1 MIRRRREVAS
11 VIARMLVV
19 RKARPQARRH
29 IRGLKIARVAAAWR
43 VLGLGIEPL
52 LRQSFDHPQRIA
64 RPLVEIHDVVFV
76 VARAM
81 AYWSAVLE
89 CRVAWR
95 RRCAAADP
103 SGCGTRRN
111 MPGAP
116 HKGSQHSAGCTLPFY
131 GFPGL
136 GSQCSLQQQQRRD
149 NKSPI
154 QRSMGA
160 DAHRCGG
167 KIATSHRS
175 KTRHYL
181 FSAKSRRYGQVLPL
195 VAFQWLRKSDTS
207 REQQPECR
215 LAFA

>member
-11 VIARMLVV
+11 IKSAVLVV
-19 RKARPQARRH
+19 RKARPQASGH
-29 IRGLKIARVAAAWR
+29 IRGLEVLGISAAWR

-95 RRCAAADP
+95 RRRAAADP

-116 HKGSQHSAGCTLPFY
+116 HEGSQQSAGCTALLFTSS
-131 GFPGL
+131 GL
-136 GSQCSLQQQQRRD
+136 LSLLKLRGTCSA
-149 NKSPI
+149 
-154 QRSMGA
+154 G
-160 DAHRCGG
+160 
-167 KIATSHRS
+167 
-175 KTRHYL
+175 
-181 FSAKSRRYGQVLPL
+181 
-195 VAFQWLRKSDTS
+195 
-207 REQQPECR
+207 
-215 LAFA
+215 